1 MAQKIFSRLVAA
13 ALACLFIAG
22 CSKPG
27 YTPPDGA
34 EEIGEA
40 LANVLASGQFNGL
53 QVAGDTQA
61 AEADFD
67 EVIAG
72 MQGLRPEVKVG
83 EIKYEGTMEN
93 PAAQV
98 SLNQNYTF
106 SRNVEPQDESASPE
120 PTPSI
125 SRWAFTSKA
134 NLVYEGGW
142 KVSWAPSIVHPQLD
156 EYTRLVYE
164 RTSPKRGIITDRNG
178 AAIVSEQPV
187 YKVGVDKTK
196 LNGADGDES
205 ARRLAE
211 LVKVDVDAYVSRFQ
225 ASGPQAFVEAL
236 TVRSEKLP
244 EGIEEIPGAIALG
257 ANMPLAPSENFAGNI
272 FGTVGEATAEE
283 IKNSDG
289 LLSAGDQVG
298 KQGLQ
303 KSADAR
309 LRGDTGHKI
318 SLKFRK
324 SVSKQTQ
331 EELAKPATPSAE
343 PIVEADLFSLSPKG
357 GEAVQTTLNMS
368 IQTKLEAALAKSPG
382 KIAVAVLDKDGGIL
396 AAGTSPDV
404 GSQPL
409 ATVGQFPPGS
419 TMKVASSLALL
430 RRGEK
435 PTSTVDCSEKAEAGG
450 REFTNYPGYPKVFI
464 GKISLA
470 NALAQSCNTAFVN
483 AKITSKELSSA
494 AASLGMGVDYDAGFD
509 SFYGSVPATEDP
521 VVAAANSF
529 GQGHVLVS
537 PMALAAMSGSV
548 NSGKSLVA
556 HLRTD
561 VVPTLDASPIT
572 EDEAAQLKE
581 MMEGVLKGTGSSYAK
596 WLSGAKTG
604 TAEFEEGSETKTHI
618 WVTGFSGDISVAI
631 IDYDAKDGKNFEPIL
646 TAIFK

>member
-1 MAQKIFSRLVAA
+1 MAQKIFSRLAAA

-196 LNGADGDES
+196 
-205 ARRLAE
+205 RM
-211 LVKVDVDAYVSRFQ
+211 V
-225 ASGPQAFVEAL
+225 
-236 TVRSEKLP
+236 
-244 EGIEEIPGAIALG
+244 
-257 ANMPLAPSENFAGNI
+257 
-272 FGTVGEATAEE
+272 
-283 IKNSDG
+283 
-289 LLSAGDQVG
+289 
-298 KQGLQ
+298 
-303 KSADAR
+303 
-309 LRGDTGHKI
+309 
-318 SLKFRK
+318 
-324 SVSKQTQ
+324 
-331 EELAKPATPSAE
+331 
-343 PIVEADLFSLSPKG
+343 
-357 GEAVQTTLNMS
+357 
-368 IQTKLEAALAKSPG
+368 
-382 KIAVAVLDKDGGIL
+382 
-396 AAGTSPDV
+396 
-404 GSQPL
+404 
-409 ATVGQFPPGS
+409 
-419 TMKVASSLALL
+419 
-430 RRGEK
+430 
-435 PTSTVDCSEKAEAGG
+435 
-450 REFTNYPGYPKVFI
+450 
-464 GKISLA
+464 
-470 NALAQSCNTAFVN
+470 
-483 AKITSKELSSA
+483 
-494 AASLGMGVDYDAGFD
+494 
-509 SFYGSVPATEDP
+509 
-521 VVAAANSF
+521 
-529 GQGHVLVS
+529 
-537 PMALAAMSGSV
+537 PMATNPRA
-548 NSGKSLVA
+548 
-556 HLRTD
+556 D
-561 VVPTLDASPIT
+561 SP
-572 EDEAAQLKE
+572 
-581 MMEGVLKGTGSSYAK
+581 S
-596 WLSGAKTG
+596 W
-604 TAEFEEGSETKTHI
+604 
-618 WVTGFSGDISVAI
+618 
-631 IDYDAKDGKNFEPIL
+631 
-646 TAIFK
+646 